1 MLERLEWLL
10 VGLSGLFELVLLLLL
25 CQPINRKYAAPWLK
39 WLVGGAFLFHLGYFG
54 RLFFFH
60 EKTDAAHVGDR
71 AAMFVLCCGLLIM
84 PSAML
89 HAALHLR
96 TSLRSPSPATAHH
109 SRLYWILYLPL
120 GLLLPALYQILT
132 GPRGDFMESVQP
144 IQPIYIGWL
153 ATANAI
159 CTIIFIYISIS
170 TPYPNRRR
178 FFVWISSLLI
188 LFTIAATA
196 YVLLADR
203 PEWEYPLR
211 IGLAIAPLLPSVVL
225 VCYVISNRLLPVV
238 FEQTTVYGGVLVGGL
253 FTHQLLAQPV
263 ANRLRSY
270 INVDFVVLELAVVV
284 LLIYWIKPLRRRASE
299 SLRFL
304 MSPKAFQVRDAIRE
318 LALEVTQQTSPD
330 IQARCEWF
338 AEQLRN
344 RFELTWVRILYLDA
358 MAPIESYREF
368 RVQDPDPS
376 RVRVSPYKASYPEH
390 QPKAVL
396 DLLRTLVS
404 RTLPLERGGTNSKEL
419 EEAMDA
425 LDCDVA
431 FPMNYQSIRGAILF
445 GNDKSFLQLA
455 DEQLTSLLVLVDQF
469 AATLQN
475 LHEERLRRSMER
487 DLFQKEKLSTLGMI
501 SGTLAHELRNPLSSI
516 RTIAS
521 LVAEETPNDS
531 PHLHDVN
538 MIVSEVDR
546 LHLTL
551 QRVLEFARLPEE
563 SNSGSEPDRIISKIG
578 SILSYY
584 ALQRG
589 VVLEFELGAAHAIV
603 AGSEQ
608 TLNEVFMNLVK
619 NAIEAC
625 AECAQ
630 AKVKVITTM
639 DDESFQASVIDNGK
653 GIAPE
658 DQDCIFDAFVTYK
671 ESGTGLGLYI
681 VRERVQELGGS
692 IQLHSSPNAG
702 ATFKVSLP
710 RTKK

>member
-1 MLERLEWLL
+1 M
-10 VGLSGLFELVLLLLL
+10 GLAGLFELVLFLLL
-25 CQPINRKYAAPWLK
+25 CQPINRKYASPWLK

-71 AAMFVLCCGLLIM
+71 AAMLVLCCGLLIM

-96 TSLRSPSPATAHH
+96 TSLQSSNPATASH
-109 SRLYWILYLPL
+109 SRLYWALYLPL
-120 GLLLPALYQILT
+120 GLLLPAFYQILT

-153 ATANAI
+153 ATSNAI
-159 CTIIFIYISIS
+159 CTAIFISISVS

-188 LFTIAATA
+188 LFTLAATA

-203 PEWEYPLR
+203 PDWEYPLR

-238 FEQTTVYGGVLVGGL
+238 FEQTTVYGGILVGGL
-253 FTHQLLAQPV
+253 FAHQLLAQPI
-263 ANRLRSY
+263 ANRLRTF

-284 LLIYWIKPLRRRASE
+284 MLVYWIKPFRRRASE

-358 MAPIESYREF
+358 NTPIDSYREY
-368 RVQDPDPS
+368 RVHDPDSS
-376 RVRVSPYKASYPEH
+376 RIRISPYKASYPEH
-390 QPKAVL
+390 YPKAVK
-396 DLLRTLVS
+396 DLLSQLVTRS
-404 RTLPLERGGTNSKEL
+404 LPLERGGTDSREMD
-419 EEAMDA
+419 EAMDA

-487 DLFQKEKLSTLGMI
+487 DLFQNEKLSTLGMI

-521 LVAEETPNDS
+521 LIAEETPADS
-531 PHLHDVN
+531 PHRHDVN

-551 QRVLEFARLPEE
+551 QRVLEFARLPEQ
-563 SNSGSEPDRIISKIG
+563 SNTRSEPDRVISKIG

-589 VVLEFELGAAHAIV
+589 VVLEFELGASQATV

-625 AECAQ
+625 SERPQ
-630 AKVKVITTM
+630 SKVKVITSV
-639 DDESFQASVIDNGK
+639 DDTSFHASVMDNGQ
-653 GIAPE
+653 GIALD
-658 DQDCIFDAFVTYK
+658 DQHCIFDAFVTYK

-681 VRERVQELGGS
+681 VRERVQELGGN
-692 IQLHSSPNAG
+692 IRLHSSPNEG
-702 ATFKVSLP
+702 ATFEVTLP
-710 RTKK
+710 RTKT

>member
-10 VGLSGLFELVLLLLL
+10 VGLAGLFELVLLLLL

-60 EKTDAAHVGDR
+60 EKTDAAFIGDR
-71 AAMFVLCCGLLIM
+71 GAMLILCTGLLIM

-96 TSLRSPSPATAHH
+96 TSLRHPIPIMSRH
-109 SRLYWILYLPL
+109 SRLYWALYFPL
-120 GLLLPALYQILT
+120 LLLLPAVYQIFT
-132 GPRGDFMESVQP
+132 GPRGNFMESVRP
-144 IQPIYIGWL
+144 IQPLYIGWL
-153 ATANAI
+153 ATANGVCTLIFATIAI
-159 CTIIFIYISIS
+159 T
-170 TPYPNRRR
+170 TPFSNRRW
-178 FFVWISSLLI
+178 FFVWISSLLV
-188 LFTIAATA
+188 LFTVAATA
-196 YVLLADR
+196 YVLLSDR
-203 PEWEYPLR
+203 PEWEYPIR

-225 VCYVISNRLLPVV
+225 VWYVLTNRLLPVV
-238 FEQTTVYGGVLVGGL
+238 FEQTTVYGGFLIAGL
-253 FTHQLLAQPV
+253 FAHQLIAQPV
-263 ANRLRSY
+263 ANRLRGI
-270 INVDFVVLELAVVV
+270 INVDFVLLELAILV
-284 LLIYWIKPLRRRASE
+284 LLIYWIRPFRRRASE

-304 MSPKAFQVRDAIRE
+304 MSPRAFEVRDAIRE
-318 LALEVTQQTSPD
+318 LALAVTQQTSPD
-330 IQARCEWF
+330 ISARCEWF
-338 AEQLRN
+338 AEQLRL

-358 MAPIESYREF
+358 GQPTENYREF
-368 RVQDPDPS
+368 RVVDPFTS
-376 RVRVSPYKASYPEH
+376 RVRISPYKVWVPENDPH
-390 QPKAVL
+390 AL
-396 DLLRTLVS
+396 AHLLRALVD
-404 RTLPLERGGTNSKEL
+404 RTAPLERGYTNSSVL
-419 EEAMDA
+419 EEAMDT
-425 LDCDVA
+425 LGCDAA

-475 LHEERLRRSMER
+475 LVEERMRRTMER

-521 LVAEETPNDS
+521 LVAEETPAGS
-531 PHLHDVN
+531 PHRHDVE

-551 QRVLEFARLPEE
+551 QRVLDYARLPED
-563 SNSGSEPDRIISKIG
+563 SNSHSEPDAVISKIG

-589 VVLEFELGAAHAIV
+589 TVLEFELGASQITV

-625 AECAQ
+625 SEHQ
-630 AKVKVITTM
+630 HAKVRVVTGANEK
-639 DDESFQASVIDNGK
+639 SFHASVIDNGK
-653 GIAPE
+653 GIEPE
-658 DQDCIFDAFVTYK
+658 DQDFIFEAFVTYK
-671 ESGTGLGLYI
+671 ETGTGLGLYI
-681 VRERVQELGGS
+681 VKERVQELGGTISLQS
-692 IQLHSSPNAG
+692 IPGQG
-702 ATFKVSLP
+702 ATFTVVLP
-710 RTKK
+710 RSNL